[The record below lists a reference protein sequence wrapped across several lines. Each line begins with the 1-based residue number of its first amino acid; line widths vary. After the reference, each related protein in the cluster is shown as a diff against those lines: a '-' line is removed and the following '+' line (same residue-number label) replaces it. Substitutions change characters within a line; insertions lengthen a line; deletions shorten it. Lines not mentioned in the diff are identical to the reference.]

1 MCVPSLLHCLREGH
15 TMQPWLSC
23 LCPPLW
29 DEICHYPRL
38 PLFGSLETCTS
49 SLITSFALK
58 RFCFNYICTW
68 VFLLF
73 YSVLRIKP
81 KGSHMLGQTRLRSV
95 PSLWNFEIGS
105 CYIVLAGLGLMH
117 SALVSH
123 PLTLQARAHLESHF
137 FLKNFFFLRQPWLS
151 WNPLCGPGWP
161 QTHRNPPAS
170 AFLVLGLKV

>member
-105 CYIVLAGLGLMH
+105 CYVTTKLGWNSLYIPCWPWISIVPSESEAKVQG
-117 SALVSH
+117 
-123 PLTLQARAHLESHF
+123 LQAYVTKPVF
-137 FLKNFFFLRQPWLS
+137 
-151 WNPLCGPGWP
+151 
-161 QTHRNPPAS
+161 
-170 AFLVLGLKV
+170 